1 MLYIESIK
9 YSLFMMDEGF
19 NIESALC
26 CKSKMYLRAIP
37 LDRKKGLLNN
47 TGKIRTNSSLC
58 LLSNNTQFESG
69 SYSDFVCNR

>member
-1 MLYIESIK
+1 
-9 YSLFMMDEGF
+9 MMDEGF

-47 TGKIRTNSSLC
+47 TGKISTNSSLC

-69 SYSDFVCNR
+69 SYSDLVCNR